1 MPQKVLTNF
10 FLVLLY
16 RIKEEDFLELSK
28 LEDRASAMIR
38 HTVNEPHAPYTTKQL
53 LELVDQMYYFMYD
66 ELTSSKFLQVEN
78 YQSQG
83 LD

>member
-1 MPQKVLTNF
+1 
-10 FLVLLY
+10 
-16 RIKEEDFLELSK
+16 
-28 LEDRASAMIR
+28 MIR

-53 LELVDQMYYFMYD
+53 LEFVDQMYYFMYD